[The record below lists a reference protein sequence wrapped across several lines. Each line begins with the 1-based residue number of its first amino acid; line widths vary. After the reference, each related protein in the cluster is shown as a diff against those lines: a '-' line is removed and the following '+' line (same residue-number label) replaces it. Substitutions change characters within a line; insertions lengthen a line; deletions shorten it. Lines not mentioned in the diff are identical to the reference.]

1 MKAEMEAKMIEFN
14 EDLLQLAEMEHPMAC
29 FSYAKELY
37 AQLMEGN
44 LRHLGTQKEKAIF
57 EMTYRYLINAKKS
70 GINSAFF
77 YLGMIHLE
85 GIYVERDV
93 EKAFD
98 FYVEGAAKNNAYCF
112 FELSRIYGEGEGHIK
127 PDPYLAFLYLKHAA

>member
-1 MKAEMEAKMIEFN
+1 MKAEMESKLIEFN
-14 EDLLQLAEMEHPMAC
+14 QDLLQLSEMEHPMAC

-44 LRHLGTQKEKAIF
+44 IRHLGPQKEKAVF
-57 EMTYRYLINAKKS
+57 DLVYKYLNVAKNK

-85 GIYVERDV
+85 GIYVDRDV

-98 FYVEGAAKNNAYCF
+98 LYVEGAARNNAYCF
-112 FELSRIYGEGEGHIK
+112 FELSRIYGEGEGHIE
-127 PDPYLAFLYLKHAA
+127 PDP